1 MAQAAFNRRKESL
14 KKKINRE
21 LKERIVKTVIWSVA
35 LYASETWTLQKEEM
49 RRINALEIWFWRRM
63 EKISWTEKRTDE
75 EVLKPLGEK
84 RRMGEVI
91 VQRKKNW
98 IVHII
103 RHDGLFKQV
112 IEGSMEGKRG
122 RRRPRMGYCMN

>member
-35 LYASETWTLQKEEM
+35 LYASETWTLRKEEM

-84 RRMGEVI
+84 RRMGKMI
-91 VQRKKNW
+91 VQRKKN
-98 IVHII
+98 
-103 RHDGLFKQV
+103 
-112 IEGSMEGKRG
+112 
-122 RRRPRMGYCMN
+122 